1 MPHEGR
7 SLKEAGGG
15 DARPSHAEAPLPLE
29 RSILWAPADGST
41 GSPDPARD
49 VRTYPLFLEH
59 DVLAGVNRHLVKEER
74 EARFGFLLGRLFFC
88 PELGVNYAV
97 ADTAVA
103 AREVLT
109 EEASGADLIRAWSDA
124 QSVFAGHTGLLLGWY
139 HSHHD
144 RLGLRL
150 TEADRDTNARYF
162 DAPWQCAIVVAS
174 EREPVI
180 GAVFRHRGA
189 GTGGGGERPAPF
201 HELLT
206 APHGGEIGEADSAMA
221 WTNYRAH
228 RPDPAREYQ
237 EQVAEEAGRDPL
249 PDPPPESP
257 SESSSESQPESPSD
271 SQDARDS
278 QDERDSQGAADS
290 APESPA
296 PARPAPRFAIVDLE
310 EEPTGRRDERAQDHR
325 GVRPEE
331 HPGRNPQL
339 VIPGEGSE
347 TGLFAPRGRRL
358 QISWP
363 WPVSP
368 RVILAVA
375 ALVAALVFLL
385 PILRDGETSGP
396 ETSGTPTP
404 RAREATSPAL
414 RAFIELVDAVQI
426 AGDRYAERAADFD
439 AGRIGCDLLTTGYVA
454 ADEAYV
460 RVAAGYRE
468 FGSDPNPRAV
478 SAYERAGS
486 EMADVNRHF
495 DSAGCPRP

>member
-1 MPHEGR
+1 MPREGR

-15 DARPSHAEAPLPLE
+15 DRPPHANAPLPLD
-29 RSILWAPADGST
+29 RAILWTPAEGSA
-41 GSPDPARD
+41 GPRDPTRD
-49 VRTYPLFLEH
+49 VRTYPLFIEH

-74 EARFGFLLGRLFFC
+74 EPRFGFLLGRLFFC
-88 PELGVNYAV
+88 PDQGVNYAV

-103 AREVLT
+103 AREVLA
-109 EEASGADLIRAWSDA
+109 EEASGAHLIHAWSEA
-124 QSVFAGHTGLLLGWY
+124 KAVFAGHTGVLLGWY

-174 EREPVI
+174 EREPVV

-189 GTGGGGERPAPF
+189 GTNGGGERPAPF

-206 APHGGEIGEADSAMA
+206 VPPEGEIGEAGSAMA

-228 RPDPAREYQ
+228 RPVPAEEYQ
-237 EQVAEEAGRDPL
+237 ETDPVGGAGDPAPEAPAEASDAGRPA
-249 PDPPPESP
+249 
-257 SESSSESQPESPSD
+257 
-271 SQDARDS
+271 ARFS
-278 QDERDSQGAADS
+278 
-290 APESPA
+290 
-296 PARPAPRFAIVDLE
+296 IVDPGE
-310 EEPTGRRDERAQDHR
+310 RPTGHR

-331 HPGRNPQL
+331 HPGHNPQL
-339 VIPGEGSE
+339 VLPGEGAE
-347 TGLFAPRGRRL
+347 TGLFSPRAGRRMKV
-358 QISWP
+358 SWP
-363 WPVSP
+363 WPVRP
-368 RVILAVA
+368 RIVVAVA
-375 ALVAALVFLL
+375 VLAGALFFLL
-385 PILRDGETSGP
+385 PLLRNGEPSGP

-414 RAFIELVDAVQI
+414 RQFIELVDAVEI

-439 AGRIGCDLLTTGYVA
+439 AGRIGCSLLITGYAA

-460 RVAAGYRE
+460 RVAASYGE
-468 FGSDPNPRAV
+468 FGSDPNPRAS

-495 DSAGCPRP
+495 DSTECPRP

>member
-15 DARPSHAEAPLPLE
+15 GARPSHAEAPLPLE
-29 RSILWAPADGST
+29 RAILWAPTDGST

-49 VRTYPLFLEH
+49 VRTYPLFIGH

-88 PELGVNYAV
+88 PEFGVNYVV

-103 AREVLT
+103 AREVLA
-109 EEASGADLIRAWSDA
+109 EEASGADLIRAWSEA

-139 HSHHD
+139 HSHHG
-144 RLGLRL
+144 RLGLKL

-162 DAPWQCAIVVAS
+162 DAPWQCAIVVAP
-174 EREPVI
+174 EREPLV

-201 HELLT
+201 HELLM
-206 APHGGEIGEADSAMA
+206 APHGGKIGGADSAMA

-228 RPDPAREYQ
+228 RPDPVPEYG
-237 EQVAEEAGRDPL
+237 EQAAEEAARDPL
-249 PDPPPESP
+249 PDPPSASRRRAPK
-257 SESSSESQPESPSD
+257 
-271 SQDARDS
+271 
-278 QDERDSQGAADS
+278 
-290 APESPA
+290 APEAPASEDLPADAPADSPA
-296 PARPAPRFAIVDLE
+296 PPRAGPRFAIVDPGE
-310 EEPTGRRDERAQDHR
+310 RPTGPRDERAEDHR

-339 VIPGEGSE
+339 VLPGEGSE
-347 TGLFAPRGRRL
+347 TGLFAPRGRRRL
-358 QISWP
+358 KVSWP

-368 RVILAVA
+368 RVIVAVA

-404 RAREATSPAL
+404 RAPEATSPAL
-414 RAFIELVDAVQI
+414 RSFIELVDAVQI

-439 AGRIGCDLLTTGYVA
+439 AGRIGCGLLTTGYVA

-495 DSAGCPRP
+495 DSTGCPRP

>member
-1 MPHEGR
+1 VPHEGR

-15 DARPSHAEAPLPLE
+15 GAHPPHAEAPLPLA
-29 RSILWAPADGST
+29 RAILWAPTDGSIVT
-41 GSPDPARD
+41 PDPARD
-49 VRTYPLFLEH
+49 VRTYPLFIEH

-88 PELGVNYAV
+88 PQLGVNYAV

-103 AREVLT
+103 AREVLA
-109 EEASGADLIRAWSDA
+109 EEASGADLIRAWSEA

-144 RLGLRL
+144 RLGLQL

-162 DAPWQCAIVVAS
+162 DAPWQCAIVVAP
-174 EREPVI
+174 EREPLV

-206 APHGGEIGEADSAMA
+206 APHGGEIGSADSAMA
-221 WTNYRAH
+221 WTNYDAH
-228 RPDPAREYQ
+228 RPVTAREFQ
-237 EQVAEEAGRDPL
+237 EQAAEEAAGDPLRDPR
-249 PDPPPESP
+249 PDSRPDSPEA
-257 SESSSESQPESPSD
+257 SESGDLP
-271 SQDARDS
+271 
-278 QDERDSQGAADS
+278 AAS
-290 APESPA
+290 AAPAA
-296 PARPAPRFAIVDLE
+296 PARARLVPRFAIVDPGE
-310 EEPTGRRDERAQDHR
+310 GPARPRDERAQDHR

-339 VIPGEGSE
+339 VIPGEGAE
-347 TGLFAPRGRRL
+347 TGLFAPRGRRR
-358 QISWP
+358 WKVTGP
-363 WPVSP
+363 WPVRP
-368 RVILAVA
+368 RVIVAVT
-375 ALVAALVFLL
+375 ALIAALVFLL
-385 PILRDGETSGP
+385 PVLRDGETSGP

-404 RAREATSPAL
+404 RALEATSPAL
-414 RAFIELVDAVQI
+414 RSFIELVDAVQI

-439 AGRIGCDLLTTGYVA
+439 AGRIGCSLLTTGYVA

-460 RVAAGYRE
+460 RVAAGFGE

-495 DSAGCPRP
+495 DSTGCPRP

>member
-1 MPHEGR
+1 VPREGR

-15 DARPSHAEAPLPLE
+15 DVRPPHAEAPLPLE
-29 RSILWAPADGST
+29 RAILWAPTDGST

-49 VRTYPLFLEH
+49 VRTYPLFIEH

-88 PELGVNYAV
+88 PEVGVNYAV

-103 AREVLT
+103 AREVLN
-109 EEASGADLIRAWSDA
+109 EEASGADLIRAWSEA

-139 HSHHD
+139 HGHHD
-144 RLGLRL
+144 RLGLQL

-162 DAPWQCAIVVAS
+162 DAPWQCAIVVAPD
-174 EREPVI
+174 REPLV

-189 GTGGGGERPAPF
+189 GTRGGGERPAPF

-206 APHGGEIGEADSAMA
+206 APHGGEIGSADSAMA
-221 WTNYRAH
+221 WTNYDAH
-228 RPDPAREYQ
+228 RPVAAREFQ
-237 EQVAEEAGRDPL
+237 EQVAEEAAGDLLRE
-249 PDPPPESP
+249 PPP
-257 SESSSESQPESPSD
+257 D
-271 SQDARDS
+271 S
-278 QDERDSQGAADS
+278 
-290 APESPA
+290 A
-296 PARPAPRFAIVDLE
+296 PARPAARFAIVDPGE
-310 EEPTGRRDERAQDHR
+310 GPARPGDVRVEDHR

-339 VIPGEGSE
+339 VIPGEGAE
-347 TGLFAPRGRRL
+347 TGLFAPRGRRRL
-358 QISWP
+358 KVSWP
-363 WPVSP
+363 WPVRP
-368 RVILAVA
+368 RVIVAVA
-375 ALVAALVFLL
+375 ALAAALVFLL

-396 ETSGTPTP
+396 ETPGTPTP

-414 RAFIELVDAVQI
+414 RSFIELVDAVQI

-460 RVAAGYRE
+460 RVAARFGE

>member
-1 MPHEGR
+1 MPREGR

-15 DARPSHAEAPLPLE
+15 DARPAHAEAPLPLE
-29 RSILWAPADGST
+29 RAILWTPADGST

-49 VRTYPLFLEH
+49 VRTYPLFIEH

-88 PELGVNYAV
+88 PAHGVNYAV

-103 AREVLT
+103 AREVLA
-109 EEASGADLIRAWSDA
+109 EEASGADLIRAWSEA

-139 HSHHD
+139 HSHRA

-150 TEADRDTNARYF
+150 TEADRHTNARYF
-162 DAPWQCAIVVAS
+162 DAPWQCAIVVAP
-174 EREPVI
+174 EREPVV

-206 APHGGEIGEADSAMA
+206 APHGGEIGGADSAMA
-221 WTNYRAH
+221 WANYRAH
-228 RPDPAREYQ
+228 RPDPAPEYREQ
-237 EQVAEEAGRDPL
+237 AGEEAARDPL
-249 PDPPPESP
+249 PDPPSGSRRRAPKAPE
-257 SESSSESQPESPSD
+257 
-271 SQDARDS
+271 
-278 QDERDSQGAADS
+278 
-290 APESPA
+290 APESGDLPADAPADSPA
-296 PARPAPRFAIVDLE
+296 PPRAGPRFAIVGPGE
-310 EEPTGRRDERAQDHR
+310 RPAGPRDERAEDHR

-339 VIPGEGSE
+339 VMPGEGTE
-347 TGLFAPRGRRL
+347 TGLFAPRSRRRL
-358 QISWP
+358 KVSWP
-363 WPVSP
+363 WPVRP
-368 RVILAVA
+368 RVILAA
-375 ALVAALVFLL
+375 AGLVAALVFLL

-396 ETSGTPTP
+396 ETSETPTP

-414 RAFIELVDAVQI
+414 RSFIELVDAVQI

-495 DSAGCPRP
+495 DGTGCPRP